1 MPAKQRPCSTKFPP
15 QTGLVRAT
23 LLCLCLAP
31 SLLHAAASPSHPS
44 SVPPLNDEEAQALVK
59 QVLRVEL
66 DAAQSAPLDHPMQY
80 RLRKTS
86 PRYSST
92 KLIIETKDGDVARLI
107 EVNNA
112 PLSSESQQAEAV
124 RLQSLLDDP
133 SLQRHRQDRE
143 QGDAERA
150 RKIMRALPDAFLYQY
165 AGIVDTPHGPSYR
178 LSFQPN
184 PKFDPEDIEAQA
196 LKGMAGELWI
206 DAAQHRVTRLQGRRI
221 HDVDYGWGI
230 VGKLDEGGTL
240 LLEQSEIGQSGIG
253 DHQWRTTHMVLV
265 MNARLL
271 IKSVKLDTTLELT
284 DYTPVPTGLTYQQ
297 AIQTLRAI
305 SPPLPAPASN
315 AK

>member
-1 MPAKQRPCSTKFPP
+1 MPDKQRSYPLKLASQKRF
-15 QTGLVRAT
+15 LRAIF
-23 LLCLCLAP
+23 LCLFLSPA
-31 SLLHAAASPSHPS
+31 LLAASPQAAPS
-44 SVPPLNDEEAQALVK
+44 SIPPLTNDETQTLVK
-59 QVLRVEL
+59 QVLQVEL
-66 DAAQSAPLDHPMQY
+66 EAAQSAPLDHPMQY
-80 RLRKTS
+80 RLHKTS

-92 KLIIETKDGDVARLI
+92 KLIVETKDGDVARLL

-112 PLSSESQQAEAV
+112 PLSLDGQQAESA
-124 RLQSLLDDP
+124 RLQSLLNDP

-165 AGIVDTPHGPSYR
+165 AGIIDTPQGPSYR
-178 LSFQPN
+178 LTFQPN

-206 DAAQHRVTRLQGRRI
+206 DATQHRVTRLQGRRI

-240 LLEQSEIGQSGIG
+240 LLEQADIGN
-253 DHQWRTTHMVLV
+253 HQWRSTHMVLV

-284 DYTPVPTGLTYQQ
+284 SYTPVASGLSYQQ
-297 AIQTLRAI
+297 AIQMLRTI
-305 SPPLPAPASN
+305 DPPLPPPVTST
-315 AK
+315 K